1 MELIENLKY
10 VWVIPLGG
18 DVFAWAPLT
27 WIVNGIL
34 WLLDLYPL
42 VKKKSRQETVTVM
55 LLPGFIFVSV
65 AMLSSL
71 MLGITTGAPLGD
83 GALFMKDRVCIELL
97 ILASFFLAVWFLA
110 MWLRGDRNDTWKKRL
125 LWVLSYVPDLIVAG
139 CILTVSLAR
148 LLGGI
153 YLLEELGGLSAKL
166 GFTLYNIFAWLYVYG
181 ITTILIRLALLLV
194 AIFARLISMRI
205 PVGDYQE
212 NGHPLRRFLWYAAV
226 CQNAYLRGV
235 LAFFVPMN
243 LFFVALFLMEQP
255 SSSEEITT
263 IVGFIFFLIA
273 ETFIAIL
280 ITLKPTRA
288 NLRRF
293 SKWGDRITFLEKF
306 CREYFNEPPLLKTS
320 DFTVTRNFLV
330 DERSTVCV
338 YYLEK
343 LKDWGCCQRVSL
355 LEYEQKNKIYWSQ
368 PHTVHRAQRSGWQW
382 EISFRDGAACIIEK
396 EDADVDAI
404 IRRINSY
411 WHSYQLEER

>member
-10 VWVIPLGG
+10 VWVMPLGG
-18 DVFAWAPLT
+18 DGFAWAPLT

-42 VKKKSRQETVTVM
+42 VKKKSRQETVAVM
-55 LLPGFIFVSV
+55 LLPGFIFVSI
-65 AMLSSL
+65 AFLSSL
-71 MLGITTGAPLGD
+71 MLGITTGAPLGN
-83 GALFMKDRVCIELL
+83 GYLFMKDRVCIELL
-97 ILASFFLAVWFLA
+97 ILSLVFLAVWFLA
-110 MWLRGDRNDTWKKRL
+110 MWLRGNRNDTWKKRL
-125 LWVLSYVPDLIVAG
+125 LWALSYVPDLIVVVY
-139 CILTVSLAR
+139 ILTVSLAQ
-148 LLGGI
+148 LLGGA

-181 ITTILIRLALLLV
+181 ITTILIRLELLLV
-194 AIFARLISMRI
+194 AIFVRLVSMRI
-205 PVGDYQE
+205 PMGDYQG

-243 LFFVALFLMEQP
+243 LFYMALFLMERP
-255 SSSEEITT
+255 SSSEEIIT

-273 ETFIAIL
+273 ETFVAIL
-280 ITLKPTRA
+280 VTLKPTRE

-293 SKWGDRITFLEKF
+293 SKWGDRKAFLEKF
-306 CREYFNEPPLLKTS
+306 CREYFNEPPFLKTS

-330 DERSTVCV
+330 DERSTVRV

-343 LKDWGCCQRVSL
+343 LKDWRCRWRASL
-355 LEYEQKNKIYWSQ
+355 LEYEQNNKIYWSQ
-368 PHTVHRAQRSGWQW
+368 PHTMDRAQRSGWQW
-382 EISFRDGAACIIEK
+382 EISFHDGAVCIIEK

-404 IRRINSY
+404 IKRISIY
-411 WHSYQLEER
+411 WHSYQLEKR

>member
-18 DVFAWAPLT
+18 EGFAWAPLT
-27 WIVNGIL
+27 WIVNSIL

-42 VKKKSRQETVTVM
+42 VKKKSRQETVAVM
-55 LLPGFIFVSV
+55 MLPGFIFFCI
-65 AMLSSL
+65 AILSSL

-83 GALFMKDRVCIELL
+83 GQLFMKERVCIELL
-97 ILASFFLAVWFLA
+97 VLDLFFLAMWFLA
-110 MWLRGDRNDTWKKRL
+110 MWLRRGRNDTWKKRI
-125 LWVLSYVPDLIVAG
+125 LWALSYVPDLIVAG

-148 LLGGI
+148 LLGGA
-153 YLLEELGGLSAKL
+153 YLLEKLGGLSVKL

-205 PVGDYQE
+205 PVGNYHE
-212 NGHPLRRFLWYAAV
+212 NSYPLRRFLWYAAV

-243 LFFVALFLMEQP
+243 LFFVALFLVERP

-263 IVGFIFFLIA
+263 IVGFIFFLLA
-273 ETFIAIL
+273 ETIVAIRV
-280 ITLKPTRA
+280 TLKPTRA

-293 SKWGDRITFLEKF
+293 SKWGERKAFLEKF
-306 CREYFNEPPLLKTS
+306 CREYFNEPPLIKTS

-338 YYLEK
+338 YYLQK
-343 LKDWGCCQRVSL
+343 LKDWRCCKRVSL
-355 LEYEQKNKIYWSQ
+355 LEYEQENKIYWSQ
-368 PHTVHRAQRSGWQW
+368 PHTVDRAQRSGWQW
-382 EISFRDGAACIIEK
+382 EISFRDGAICIIEK

-404 IRRINSY
+404 IKRINSY
-411 WHSYQLEER
+411 WHTYQSDKR